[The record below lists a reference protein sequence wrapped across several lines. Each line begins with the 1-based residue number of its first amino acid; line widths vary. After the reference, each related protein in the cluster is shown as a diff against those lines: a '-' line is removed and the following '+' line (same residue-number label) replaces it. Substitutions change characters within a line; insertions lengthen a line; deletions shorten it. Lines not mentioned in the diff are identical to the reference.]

1 MGTHPSG
8 PALLE
13 GTDTFL
19 LDWLKDKPEAIGTVP
34 NGYPK
39 NDLPF
44 MFKVLSIQTALSIQA
59 HPDKVL
65 ANELHNNF
73 PTIYKD
79 NNHKPE
85 MAIALTPF
93 EALSGFR
100 SVENIKQHLIDYPE
114 LRFTYYTYYQ

>member
-1 MGTHPSG
+1 
-8 PALLE
+8 
-13 GTDTFL
+13 
-19 LDWLKDKPEAIGTVP
+19 
-34 NGYPK
+34 
-39 NDLPF
+39 

-93 EALSGFR
+93 EALSGFI
-100 SVENIKQHLIDYPE
+100 SIENIKQHLIDYPE
-114 LRFTYYTYYQ
+114 LRLTYTVHTMISFTYLLIYSLKMHN